1 MQKNNFLII
10 YRILLISM
18 VFFILSLVFT
28 GCSSKLSQA
37 QKEIESLKIE
47 ISELED
53 EASKKE
59 SELKDYEIL
68 TSNLN
73 KLLST
78 VYYGSAVPV
87 DEGRDKN
94 FTAFSLF
101 YNDGFYLI
109 TAGHCIEY
117 DGIKYTDF
125 KFKSNIRGQWIYP
138 ELLHYQTDYENN
150 NDFAIFYSPS
160 IRKGLIID
168 PDDKEPRYVLG
179 NTERKLN
186 FIKELSTASEGESG
200 SPILSAGCKVVG
212 IVIKDNSDF
221 TPIEKVTEAIDK
233 LSLEFKE

>member
-1 MQKNNFLII
+1 
-10 YRILLISM
+10 M
-18 VFFILSLVFT
+18 VFFILSLVFV

-37 QKEIESLKIE
+37 KKEIETLETE

-59 SELKDYEIL
+59 SELNDYGIL

-87 DEGRDKN
+87 DDGRNKN

-101 YNDGFYLI
+101 YNNSFYLI

-117 DGIKYTDF
+117 DGIEYTDF
-125 KFKSNIRGQWIYP
+125 KFKSNIQGQWIYYP
-138 ELLHYQTDYENN
+138 KLLHYQTDYENN

-168 PDDKEPRYVLG
+168 PDDKEPKYILG
-179 NTERKLN
+179 NTERNLN
-186 FIKELSTASEGESG
+186 LFKEFSMTFEGESG
-200 SPILSAGCKVVG
+200 SPILSAQCKVVG
-212 IVIKDNSDF
+212 IVIKNNSDF
-221 TPIEKVTEAIDK
+221 TPIEKVTKTIDK
-233 LSLEFKE
+233 LDIFSY